1 MSFIQYLTPNRIQS
15 LFGYPKAILVP
26 YCQFCLVEQIA
37 THAAETDGEGFRAD
51 ASAAPMEFDAATVP
65 GTQGGTPTPD
75 ELQKQSS
82 DTDAGQEAGQ
92 LEADG
97 EAEVEAGIIDGET
110 DADVDLDAVG

>member
-1 MSFIQYLTPNRIQS
+1 MNGFPED
-15 LFGYPKAILVP
+15 ILVP
-26 YCQFCLVEQIA
+26 YSQLCLVEQIA
-37 THAAETDGEGFRAD
+37 TPAAETDGEGTKAD

-65 GTQGGTPTPD
+65 AAQGTPTPD

-82 DTDAGQEAGQ
+82 DTDVGQEAGQ
-92 LEADG
+92 LEADA